1 MLSKLIKSNFKN
13 DFSHM
18 ITFFLI
24 MVLSVFMLHTGIMIL
39 IGYNT
44 VYKEKLEKYNLADL
58 IVLSALKP
66 EEKEKTEEIIS
77 TSDFIESYEKVVPIS
92 KQFKI
97 EKNGAADG
105 DSKNSYDTSTAGA
118 YVLPYGS
125 WGEIDAPHFCELSE
139 EEYDNPIYISLYYNA
154 NFFKA
159 KLGDS
164 IDIQVDDKYYTFQV
178 AGIYEGILANMTGM
192 TYVSPSLYDE
202 WKLDFEKRMVEVNKQ
217 IEEEQKAEEAK
228 RTAADSGEA
237 VNDEASSE
245 EAEAKKTEPL
255 YTFTLF
261 NMKLAP
267 GVDSVEASGKLTQAL
282 NDHDILAAGQG
293 VDEII
298 TIFSF
303 MQNII
308 GAMLMAFSFIIAIIS
323 MIIIYFRITNSIEQ
337 NITNIGALKALGY
350 TSQQIR
356 QSMILEFLL
365 TTGFA
370 AALGIGSSYLV
381 VPVFEKLMR
390 SSSGV
395 MWEHA
400 FDPIALAV
408 TLIFVLGTV
417 LLVATVSTRNIIK
430 LDPVIA
436 LRFGLNDSNFKKN
449 HAPVEYTPGP
459 LTWIM
464 ALKSLLGNTKQ
475 NIILLVVMTS
485 IGLVTTFSAFL
496 AYNCAYDPMHLYRM
510 LQLTACDVNV
520 YMADEDMSNY
530 SDLKSL
536 PEVENIWWIDNTN
549 MYVEGYSA
557 YTYIAEDWS
566 AVPDINVYEGR
577 APIYDN
583 EIAIGGV
590 LARILKVG
598 VGDEVAVSYGGTE
611 RRYIITGFEQ
621 DSSQMGKDISMTQ
634 EGAEHLNY
642 DVNKSNYFVN
652 VKDHSLIN
660 SQNLVKK
667 SEDMFGDK
675 MSSYMN
681 IVEELS
687 TGEDMVIQIA
697 ATMAIVMVLVCLA
710 VIVLSMNLL
719 VKTLIIKKQQEI
731 GIKKALGF
739 SSDQLRIE
747 LVLSMLPQIG
757 IGAAIGALIGV
768 ATSNKALALMLTS
781 VGIMRSNMDVYP
793 WMGFAAIVFAIVVSF
808 FIIWII
814 SGRIKKISAY
824 SLITE

>member
-44 VYKEKLEKYNLADL
+44 VYKEKLEKYNFADL

-77 TSDFIESYEKVVPIS
+77 TSDFIESYEKVVPIQ

-97 EKNGAADG
+97 EKAGAVDG
-105 DSKNSYDTSTAGA
+105 DSKNSYDTTTAGA

-125 WGEIDAPHFCELSE
+125 WGEIDAPHFCELSD

-164 IDIQVDDKYYTFQV
+164 IDVQVDDKYYTFQV
-178 AGIYEGILANMTGM
+178 AGFYEGILANMTGM
-192 TYVSPSLYDE
+192 TYVSPALYDE
-202 WKLDFEKRMVEVNKQ
+202 WKLDFEKRMVEVNKK
-217 IEEEQKAEEAK
+217 IEEEEKAEAAK
-228 RTAADSGEA
+228 KAGADSGEA
-237 VNDEASSE
+237 VSDEESSE
-245 EAEAKKTEPL
+245 EENKKTEPL

-365 TTGFA
+365 TTGVA
-370 AALGIGSSYLV
+370 VALGIGASYMV
-381 VPVFEKLMR
+381 VPIFEKLMR

-395 MWEHA
+395 MWDHA
-400 FDPIALAV
+400 FDPIAFAI
-408 TLIFVLGTV
+408 TLIFILGTV

-436 LRFGLNDSNFKKN
+436 LRFGLNDSNFKIN

-520 YMADEDMSNY
+520 YMEEEDMGNY
-530 SDLKSL
+530 ADLKSL

-566 AVPDINVYEGR
+566 AVPDINIYEGR

-642 DVNKSNYFVN
+642 DVNKRNYFID
-652 VKDHSLIN
+652 VKDHSLAN
-660 SQNLVKK
+660 SQSVVEK

-681 IVEELS
+681 MVEALS

-731 GIKKALGF
+731 GIKKAIGF

-768 ATSNKALALMLTS
+768 VTSNKALALMLTS

-793 WMGFAAIVFAIVVSF
+793 WMGIVAIVFAAVVSF

>member
-44 VYKEKLEKYNLADL
+44 VYKEKLEEYNLADL

-77 TSDFIESYEKVVPIS
+77 TSDYIESYEKVVPIQ

-97 EKNGAADG
+97 EKNGSVDG
-105 DSKNSYDTSTAGA
+105 DSKNGYDTSTTGA
-118 YVLPYGS
+118 YVLPYGE
-125 WGEIDAPHFCELSE
+125 WGEIDAPHFCELSD

-164 IDIQVDDKYYTFQV
+164 IDVQVGDKYYTFQI
-178 AGIYEGILANMTGM
+178 AGFYEGILANMTGM
-192 TYVSPSLYDE
+192 TYVSPALYDE
-202 WKLDFEKRMVEVNKQ
+202 WKLEFEKEMVERNKK
-217 IEEEQKAEEAK
+217 IEEEKKAEAEKKAGADATEAI
-228 RTAADSGEA
+228 S
-237 VNDEASSE
+237 DEESSE
-245 EAEAKKTEPL
+245 EAEKKNTEPL

-282 NDHDILAAGQG
+282 NEHDILAAGQG

-308 GAMLMAFSFIIAIIS
+308 GAMLMAFSLIIAVIS
-323 MIIIYFRITNSIEQ
+323 MIIIYFRISNSIEQ

-365 TTGFA
+365 TTGIA
-370 AALGIGSSYLV
+370 VALGIGASYMV
-381 VPVFEKLMR
+381 VPSFEKMMR

-395 MWEHA
+395 MWEHD
-400 FDPIALAV
+400 FDPIALAI
-408 TLIFVLGTV
+408 TLIFILGTV
-417 LLVATVSTRNIIK
+417 LIVATVSTRNITK

-436 LRFGLNDSNFKKN
+436 LRFGLNDSNFKVN

-475 NIILLVVMTS
+475 NIILLVVMMS

-510 LQLTACDVNV
+510 LQLTASDVNV
-520 YMADEDMSNY
+520 NMSEEDMGSY

-536 PEVENIWWIDNTN
+536 PEVDNIWWIDNTM

-566 AVPDINVYEGR
+566 AVPDINIYEGR

-583 EIAIGGV
+583 EVAIGGV

-598 VGDEVAVSYGGTE
+598 IGDEVSVSNGGTE
-611 RRYIITGFEQ
+611 RRYIITGLEQ

-634 EGAEHLNY
+634 EGAEHLDY
-642 DVNKSNYFVN
+642 DVDKSYYFID
-652 VKDHSLIN
+652 VKDHSLEN
-660 SQNLVKK
+660 TKSLVEK

-675 MSSYMN
+675 LQSYAN
-681 IVEELS
+681 LVEALS
-687 TGEDMVIQIA
+687 TGEDQVIQIA
-697 ATMAIVMVLVCLA
+697 ASMAIIMVLVSMA

-739 SSDQLRIE
+739 SSEQLRIE
-747 LVLSMLPQIG
+747 LVLSMLPQIA
-757 IGAAIGALIGV
+757 IGATIGALIGV
-768 ATSNKALALMLTS
+768 VTSNKTLAVLLTS
-781 VGIMRSNMDVYP
+781 VGVMRSNMDVYP
-793 WMGFAAIVFAIVVSF
+793 WMGIAAVIFAVVVSF

>member
-154 NFFKA
+154 NFYKA

-566 AVPDINVYEGR
+566 AVPDINIYEGR

-590 LARILKVG
+590 LAKILKVG

-731 GIKKALGF
+731 GIKKSLGF